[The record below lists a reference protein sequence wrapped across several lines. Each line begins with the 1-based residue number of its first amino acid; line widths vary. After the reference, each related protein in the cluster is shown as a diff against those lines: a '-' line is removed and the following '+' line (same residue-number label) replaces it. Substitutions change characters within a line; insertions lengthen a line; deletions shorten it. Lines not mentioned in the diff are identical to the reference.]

1 MAYGHGS
8 KLGLS
13 ILTLPEWLTR
23 CCRGRMNRSPCD
35 HGYRGKVSEMS
46 VELHVD
52 GNDVRGELWLRLEPG
67 TTVAARER
75 LLDQHLGD
83 ILFEASVQMGVVLSS
98 DPHCYAQLTDQVNE
112 EKQTRFWVRG
122 RVEGDRLIPV
132 RSHPRRRQ

>member
-35 HGYRGKVSEMS
+35 HGYRGK
-46 VELHVD
+46 
-52 GNDVRGELWLRLEPG
+52 
-67 TTVAARER
+67 VAARER